1 MIRLALVLPF
11 EWPSGG
17 GYVLIMDSALAC
29 AILSVGH
36 LHSPRI
42 SHEAVWNCRAEN
54 EMVATGRS
62 EFAIRKAI
70 EVLTRRGELSYTG
83 QRKYITRD
91 F

>member
-1 MIRLALVLPF
+1 
-11 EWPSGG
+11 
-17 GYVLIMDSALAC
+17 
-29 AILSVGH
+29 
-36 LHSPRI
+36 
-42 SHEAVWNCRAEN
+42 
-54 EMVATGRS
+54 MVATGRS

>member
-1 MIRLALVLPF
+1 MCSLRT
-11 EWPSGG
+11 
-17 GYVLIMDSALAC
+17 
-29 AILSVGH
+29 
-36 LHSPRI
+36 
-42 SHEAVWNCRAEN
+42 SHEAVWICRAEN